1 MALSLQV
8 FEFVHCINPA
18 SCLPLDPRGWSIN
31 MCCLLSS
38 SNSSRDLLHWK
49 VLVSKSMDIA
59 AVCGDVF
66 SKSWSQSRTLQP
78 IENHRCGRLWLD
90 DIQGFF
96 FRAWQVHHKKLA
108 ESVKV
113 IIFHLLP
120 PPKKKRSLWMSF
132 HDLFMNLQNLIQCG
146 FQKGGFTTCL
156 GWFLRTYND
165 PQTLY
170 LLFEAALGGGKTPEK
185 KGIHRCCQWVTSRVF
200 GTGIPLKEFQKNP
213 MRSLIQW
220 RFSVWE
226 YYSRWWFQIFFIFT
240 PIWGRFPF
248 WLICFKWAETT
259 T

>member
-96 FRAWQVHHKKLA
+96 FRECQVHHKKLA

-120 PPKKKRSLWMSF
+120 PPKKKEVFGWVFMTSSWIFKIWFNVAFRKAGLPPASVDFWGLTMTRRPCTSF
-132 HDLFMNLQNLIQCG
+132 LKPPWEVGKHP
-146 FQKGGFTTCL
+146 KKKGFTDAVSGWRHGCL
-156 GWFLRTYND
+156 GREFL
-165 PQTLY
+165 
-170 LLFEAALGGGKTPEK
+170 
-185 KGIHRCCQWVTSRVF
+185 
-200 GTGIPLKEFQKNP
+200 
-213 MRSLIQW
+213 
-220 RFSVWE
+220 
-226 YYSRWWFQIFFIFT
+226 
-240 PIWGRFPF
+240 
-248 WLICFKWAETT
+248 
-259 T
+259 